1 MNIEQELQQY
11 NVSRETQQK
20 LTMFVDLLKEW
31 NAKMNLVSKNS
42 LEDVWVRH
50 VLDSLQLIKY
60 IPENA
65 KSLLDIGSGAGFP
78 ALVLAIVMQEKI
90 PSAKWQ
96 LVESIAK
103 KTVYLNDVKN
113 RLGLNNVQIINSRVE
128 NLQVKNVDVITARAV
143 AALDVLCGYAY
154 AMAAKNTKMLFL
166 KGCSYEQEVA
176 AAKQKW
182 LFDLKVYK
190 NQYSEDG
197 VLLEIN
203 NLRKRK

>member
-154 AMAAKNTKMLFL
+154 AMMTKNTKMLFL
-166 KGCSYEQEVA
+166 KGCSYEQEVV

-182 LFDLKVYK
+182 YFDLKVHK